1 MERKRRAVVV
11 MTALVLCAAAMGA
24 CAPAAAE
31 EPSRRVETEVATLV
45 AGGEVAEATQLART
59 PEVDAPQGAPDEA
72 ADRFASALV
81 SGDLTAVTLSFAP
94 SGLAG
99 ARALVD
105 QTGARGIGHFD
116 AASVETRAA
125 SDDTAEWEFVFS
137 LSSVRGESRLWT
149 QWRWFPDVGWRIT
162 AVRPQS

>member
-1 MERKRRAVVV
+1 MEQRRWAVVV
-11 MTALVLCAAAMGA
+11 AALVLCAGAMAA

-31 EPSRRVETEVATLV
+31 EPSSVATSVSTL
-45 AGGEVAEATQLART
+45 AARGEGAEPPQLART

-105 QTGARGIGHFD
+105 QTGARGIGHFE
-116 AASVETRAA
+116 AASVETLVV
-125 SDDTAEWEFVFS
+125 SDDAAQWEIVFA

-149 QWRWFPDVGWRIT
+149 QWRWFPDAGWRIT
-162 AVRPQS
+162 AVRLQS